1 MTKLA
6 DVIEH
11 ESNTRKDAGLRMRG
25 AGASVLRYGLV
36 LVIGWIGLMKFTQ
49 YEARGIQPLVAH
61 LPLTGWMYSSL
72 SVQAFS
78 DVLGVVEVAIAI
90 LIGLRHWL
98 AKASKS
104 VGVTC
109 LLALTAV
116 CSEALAKT
124 ALAQDFTGALYAG
137 TNGQTNGLVA
147 YGQKADGTLAFVG
160 DYLSGGAGGR
170 LNTGGPIDPLLSAHS
185 VLNVD
190 NRFVLQVNAGSNTV
204 SSFRVNKDFSLT
216 LVSVVPSGGF
226 GPDTIVERD
235 GVVYVANVSSN
246 GVYTGPPDQVGDID
260 AFTLNLG
267 TGQMQEIPGSKR
279 QLVGRPSDLA
289 IAPSGRS
296 LVVSIY
302 NAGSTAI
309 SDSAATAELESFA
322 IVRPGFL
329 TPSPVSTITSTQ
341 RNNVQE
347 RNLPSA
353 IGIAIRE
360 LPGHEVVVVTE
371 SREFLANGQP
381 ASLSQFQTGS
391 VSTFDLNRSGFLRPI
406 SLDVPTSSQITT
418 GPTNTSTS
426 SCWISFDKDGQT
438 FWVVSA
444 SSSIISSFRFNEDGS
459 VEEIDSRAAT
469 GIPVNPA
476 AANPAAG
483 ATGFVDV
490 AETGDSAF
498 LYDLESGTGR
508 VAVYRITS
516 PDAPLTLLQ
525 QISTGLS
532 QSGGVMGI
540 AYVQPVP

>member
-1 MTKLA
+1 MPK
-6 DVIEH
+6 
-11 ESNTRKDAGLRMRG
+11 SLR
-25 AGASVLRYGLV
+25 
-36 LVIGWIGLMKFTQ
+36 
-49 YEARGIQPLVAH
+49 
-61 LPLTGWMYSSL
+61 
-72 SVQAFS
+72 
-78 DVLGVVEVAIAI
+78 
-90 LIGLRHWL
+90 
-98 AKASKS
+98 
-104 VGVTC
+104 VTC
-109 LLALTAV
+109 LLAV
-116 CSEALAKT
+116 SVMCSAIFAKT
-124 ALAQDFTGALYAG
+124 ATAQNYTGAVYVG
-137 TNGQTNGLVA
+137 TDGQTNGLVA
-147 YGQKADGTLAFVG
+147 YGQKADGTLAFIG
-160 DYLSGGAGGR
+160 EYLSGGAGGR
-170 LNTGGPIDPLLSAHS
+170 LNTGGPIDPLISAHS

-235 GVVYVANVSSN
+235 GVVYVANVSSD

-260 AFTLNLG
+260 AFELNLG
-267 TGQMQEIPGSKR
+267 TGHLQEIPGSKR
-279 QLVGRPSDLA
+279 QLLGRPSDLA
-289 IAPSGRS
+289 VGPSGRS

-371 SREFLANGQP
+371 SREFLANGH
-381 ASLSQFQTGS
+381 
-391 VSTFDLNRSGFLRPI
+391 
-406 SLDVPTSSQITT
+406 
-418 GPTNTSTS
+418 S

-490 AETGDSAF
+490 AETGDSNF
-498 LYDLESGTGR
+498 LYELESGTGK
-508 VAVYRITS
+508 VAIYRIFS
-516 PDAPLTLLQ
+516 PDSPLTLLH
-525 QISTGLS
+525 QISTGLP
-532 QSGGVMGI
+532 QTGGVMGI
-540 AYVQPVP
+540 AFINPADLGEGQ

>member
-1 MTKLA
+1 MNMQM
-6 DVIEH
+6 VPEFR
-11 ESNTRKDAGLRMRG
+11 TR
-25 AGASVLRYGLV
+25 
-36 LVIGWIGLMKFTQ
+36 
-49 YEARGIQPLVAH
+49 
-61 LPLTGWMYSSL
+61 L
-72 SVQAFS
+72 SVHKRTGNA
-78 DVLGVVEVAIAI
+78 LMP
-90 LIGLRHWL
+90 
-98 AKASKS
+98 KS
-104 VGVTC
+104 VGLTC

-116 CSEALAKT
+116 CSAALANT
-124 ALAQDFTGALYAG
+124 ALAQDYTGAVYAG
-137 TNGQTNGLVA
+137 TDGQTNGLVA
-147 YGQKADGTLAFVG
+147 YGQKADGTLAFIG

-170 LNTGGPIDPLLSAHS
+170 LNTGGPIDPLISAHS

-235 GVVYVANVSSN
+235 GVVYVANVSSD

-260 AFTLNLG
+260 AFELNLE
-267 TGQMQEIPGSKR
+267 TGHLQEIPGSKR
-279 QLVGRPSDLA
+279 QLLGRPSDLA
-289 IAPSGRS
+289 VGGSGRS

-391 VSTFDLNRSGFLRPI
+391 VSTFDLNDFGFLRPI

-438 FWVVSA
+438 FLVVSA
-444 SSSIISSFRFNEDGS
+444 SSSIISSFRLNEDGS

-469 GIPVNPA
+469 GVPVNPD

-490 AETGDSAF
+490 AETENSDL
-498 LYDLESGTGR
+498 LYDLESGTGK
-508 VAVYRITS
+508 VDVYRISS
-516 PDAPLTLLQ
+516 PDSPLTLLQ
-525 QISTGLS
+525 QMSTGLP
-532 QSGGVMGI
+532 QTGGVMGI
-540 AYVQPVP
+540 AYINPADLREGQ

>member
-1 MTKLA
+1 MFSEFLTRLFPDKTKDNALA
-6 DVIEH
+6 AK
-11 ESNTRKDAGLRMRG
+11 SAGVM
-25 AGASVLRYGLV
+25 
-36 LVIGWIGLMKFTQ
+36 
-49 YEARGIQPLVAH
+49 
-61 LPLTGWMYSSL
+61 
-72 SVQAFS
+72 
-78 DVLGVVEVAIAI
+78 
-90 LIGLRHWL
+90 
-98 AKASKS
+98 
-104 VGVTC
+104 C
-109 LLALTAV
+109 LLALTAI
-116 CSEALAKT
+116 CSPVFAKT
-124 ALAQDFTGALYAG
+124 ARAQDTTGAVYVG
-137 TNGQTNGLVA
+137 TNNAQQNGLVA
-147 YGQKADGTLAFVG
+147 YGRKADGTLAYVG
-160 DYLSGGAGGR
+160 EYLSGGAGSR
-170 LNTGGPIDPLLSAHS
+170 LNTGGPIDPLISAHS

-235 GVVYVANVSSN
+235 GIVYVANVDSD

-260 AFTLNLG
+260 AFELNRR
-267 TGQMQEIPGSKR
+267 TGHLQEIPGSKR

-289 IAPSGRS
+289 VAGNGRF

-309 SDSAATAELESFA
+309 SDSAANAELESFA

-329 TPSPVSTITSTQ
+329 TAIPVSAITSTQ
-341 RNNVQE
+341 RNNDDN
-347 RNLPSA
+347 RNLPGA

-360 LPGHEVVVVTE
+360 LHGHEVVIVTE

-391 VSTFDLNRSGFLRPI
+391 VSTFALHDFGFLSPI

-444 SSSIISSFRFNEDGS
+444 SSSIISSFRFNDDGS

-469 GIPVNPA
+469 GVPVNPD

-490 AETGDSAF
+490 AETENSSF
-498 LYDLESGTGR
+498 LYDLESGAGK
-508 VAVYRITS
+508 VDVYRIS
-516 PDAPLTLLQ
+516 SADSPLTLLQ
-525 QISTGLS
+525 QMSTGLP
-532 QSGGVMGI
+532 QTGGVMGI
-540 AYVQPVP
+540 AYVNRTDLHEGQ